1 MRAMF
6 YRRPGPPDVLE
17 YGDLPEPAIS
27 DRQILVKVHAAGV
40 NPVDGKMRRL
50 RIRPPWLRFPIIPG
64 SDLAGEVVRVGRKV
78 TRFRPGDPV
87 YAMLSPFSGGA
98 CAEYAAVP
106 EDRAARKPA
115 NLTFEEA
122 AAVPVAGLAA
132 LQALRDLGKV
142 RRDQQ
147 ALINGASGGVG
158 SFAVQIA
165 NAYGARVTAVASSNN
180 IDFVKS
186 LGADRVID
194 YRLQDFI
201 QSDARY
207 DLIFDTVASRSFR
220 ECMPVLSP
228 RGVYVSTLPSAGT
241 ILRMVIGPIVRGR
254 RAKLLNVR
262 ARGTDLDTLT
272 QLIEAGTVRPYID
285 RIFPLPKTA
294 DAHAYS
300 EAGHTR
306 GKLVIHVSD

>member
-1 MRAMF
+1 MRAIF

-64 SDLAGEVVRVGRKV
+64 SDLAGEAARVGQKV
-78 TRFRPGDPV
+78 TRVRPGDAV

-106 EDRAARKPA
+106 EGLAARKPG
-115 NLTFEEA
+115 NLTFDEA
-122 AAVPVAGLAA
+122 AAVPLAGLAA
-132 LQALRDLGKV
+132 LQGLRDLGKIQSGQHV
-142 RRDQQ
+142 
-147 ALINGASGGVG
+147 LINGASGGVG

-165 NAYGARVTAVASSNN
+165 KAYGARVTAVASHHSV
-180 IDFVKS
+180 DFVKN

-194 YRLQDFI
+194 YRLQDFT

-207 DLIFDTVASRSFR
+207 DLIFDAVASRSFR
-220 ECMPVLSP
+220 ECTSILAPT
-228 RGVYVSTLPSAGT
+228 GVYVSTLPSAGT
-241 ILRMVIGPIVRGR
+241 ILRMVIGPIVRGQ
-254 RAKLLNVR
+254 RARLLTVR
-262 ARGTDLDTLT
+262 ARGVDLEVLT
-272 QLIEAGTVRPYID
+272 QLIEAGKVRPYID

-294 DAHAYS
+294 EAHAYS
-300 EAGHTR
+300 ETGHAR
-306 GKLVIHVSD
+306 GKLVIHVAD